1 MTTFAP
7 EQSVRHPDH
16 GEGRIVVDQ
25 GLFSL
30 VQFGTDIHRVETSQL
45 MRIETLEDRL
55 AKLKTDDSN
64 AALAKAQALLI
75 RSINDQWGVFTRTRV
90 KLLPHQ
96 LWVCRQ
102 VTRNWP
108 ARWLVADDVGLGKT
122 IEAGLILDP
131 LLSSDRVKRVLV
143 LTPARLAPQ
152 WRDRMKT
159 MFDIRLNLYSAD
171 LDRGK
176 ISYWET
182 ANKVVASFHTLRMDK
197 ARARLLEAEPWD
209 LVLVDEA
216 HHFQAVERSA
226 TLTYNLLKDMQA
238 AGKIGSL
245 VLFTG
250 TPHRGKDFGF
260 LALMHLL
267 RPDLFDP
274 QRNIE
279 EQLEYLP
286 EAMIRNNKATVT
298 DLQGKPLFK
307 PVKTQT
313 VEYGYT
319 EAEADFYNVMSEFIL
334 DGRAYAS
341 DLAGRERT
349 SRMLL
354 LIALQKLAASSI
366 AAIRNAL
373 SKRRSM
379 LATTIAKSEEG
390 ASQFVEPSENEDDD
404 ERSQLEETS
413 VVENSSNLMSDEIA
427 RLDEIL
433 ARADEI
439 TGETKIQR
447 LIDLIQTELPSGEP
461 VLLFTEYK
469 ATQALVLNSL
479 EDRFG
484 KGSTG
489 FINGDER
496 LSFSNA
502 DGTVE
507 TRNLSRDLAAE
518 DFNAGRTRF
527 LISTEAGG
535 EGIDLQHRCA
545 TLVHV
550 DLPWNPMRLHQR
562 VGRLNRYGQERAV
575 SVYLLRN
582 PETVEAHIWSLL
594 EEKLTRIQA
603 TLSASMEEAEDIAQL
618 VIGMAG
624 SSVFEDM
631 FSEGYSKKSRE
642 TLKSWWSTNNNRLG
656 GDNALATARS
666 LFRSASKYDS
676 VSLAKEIP
684 QLDLP
689 QLEPFFRNAAKTHGR
704 RVATSDAGLSIAT
717 PEIWRNDLDLKSRY
731 DELTFNRELA
741 PLEQMNRLIGIGHS
755 LLDKLLE
762 HAINQ
767 PVFAAYLK
775 DLESP
780 ILIARVEDELTGT
793 NATVHRIVLGLQHG
807 QSSILRD
814 SDLLTLLNRCSG
826 FETAPTELS
835 TEYSE
840 LVRKLSEQLEE
851 SELPGTFGFAYP
863 KARPIMTLLPYF
875 SRTL

>member
-1 MTTFAP
+1 MTTFSP
-7 EQSVRHPDH
+7 EQAVRHPDL
-16 GEGRIVVDQ
+16 GEGRIAIDQ
-25 GLFSL
+25 GVFSL

-45 MRIETLEDRL
+45 TRIESLDDRL
-55 AKLKTDDSN
+55 ADLVTDDPTET
-64 AALAKAQALLI
+64 LARAQALLI

-131 LLSSDRVKRVLV
+131 LMSSNRVKRVLV

-159 MFDIRLNLYSAD
+159 MFDIRLGLYSSD

-176 ISYWET
+176 ISFWDT
-182 ANKVVASFHTLRMDK
+182 ADQVVASFHTLRMDK
-197 ARARLLEAEPWD
+197 PRERLLQAEPWD
-209 LVLVDEA
+209 IVLVDEA

-238 AGKIGSL
+238 AGKIESL

-250 TPHRGKDFGF
+250 TPHRGKDYGF
-260 LALMHLL
+260 LALMQLL

-274 QRNIE
+274 QKDIE
-279 EQLEYLP
+279 DQLTHLP
-286 EAMIRNNKATVT
+286 DAMIRNNKATVT
-298 DLQGKPLFK
+298 DLKGKRLFQ

-313 VEYGYT
+313 VDYGYT
-319 EAEADFYNVMSEFIL
+319 EQEAEFYNLMSEFIL

-341 DLAGRERT
+341 DLSGRERS

-366 AAIRNAL
+366 SAIRSAL
-373 SKRRSM
+373 SKRRTT
-379 LATTIAKSEEG
+379 LATTVALGRG
-390 ASQFVEPSENEDDD
+390 ASPQLVEQREDEDDD
-404 ERSQLEETS
+404 ERSLREETTIGEVS
-413 VVENSSNLMSDEIA
+413 LTLMSDEIA

-439 TGETKIQR
+439 GDETKIQR
-447 LIDLIQTELPSGEP
+447 LIQLIETELPEGEP
-461 VLLFTEYK
+461 VLFFTEYK
-469 ATQALVLNSL
+469 ATQALVLSAL
-479 EDRFG
+479 EARFG
-484 KGSTG
+484 SDSTG

-496 LSFSNA
+496 LTVQIG
-502 DGTVE
+502 DGTASS
-507 TRNLSRDLAAE
+507 RNLSRDTAAE
-518 DFNAGRTRF
+518 DFNAGNTRF

-562 VGRLNRYGQERAV
+562 VGRLNRYGQTRAV

-582 PETVEAHIWSLL
+582 PDTVEARIWSLL
-594 EEKLTRIQA
+594 EEKLGRIQA

-624 SSVFEDM
+624 NSVFDDLYT
-631 FSEGYSKKSRE
+631 EGFARSRRE
-642 TLKSWWSTNNNRLG
+642 TLKSWWNENSNRFG
-656 GDNALATARS
+656 GENALATART
-666 LFRSASKYDS
+666 LFGSASKFES
-676 VSLAKEIP
+676 ASMVKEIP

-704 RVATSDAGLSIAT
+704 RVTSSETGLSIAT
-717 PEIWRNDLDLKSRY
+717 PGIWRDDLDLKRRY
-731 DELTFNRELA
+731 DGLKFDRDFS
-741 PLEQMNRLIGIGHS
+741 PQEQMFRMLGIGHS
-755 LLDKLLE
+755 LIDKLLE
-762 HAINQ
+762 HATAQ
-767 PVFAAYLK
+767 PVFAGYLK
-775 DLESP
+775 GLERP
-780 ILIARVEDELTGT
+780 ILLARVEDELTGT
-793 NATVHRIVLGLQHG
+793 KATVHRIVLGLQQG
-807 QSSILRD
+807 NSTLLRD
-814 SDLLTLLNRCSG
+814 GELLTLLNCCSAA
-826 FETAPTELS
+826 EPSSLALMQEQAATLRDLS
-835 TEYSE
+835 Q
-840 LVRKLSEQLEE
+840 QLEKL
-851 SELPGTFGFAYP
+851 ELPASFGFTYP
-863 KARPIMTLLPYF
+863 KARPIMALIPF
-875 SRTL
+875 SGSTD

>member
-25 GLFSL
+25 GVFSL
-30 VQFGTDIHRVETSQL
+30 VQFGTDIHRVETAQL
-45 MRIETLEDRL
+45 MRIESLEDRL
-55 AKLKTDDSN
+55 ADLTTDDPT
-64 AALAKAQALLI
+64 ATLVKAQALLI

-171 LDRGK
+171 LDRDRV
-176 ISYWET
+176 SYWET
-182 ANKVVASFHTLRMDK
+182 ADKVVASFHTLRMDK
-197 ARARLLEAEPWD
+197 ARERLLKAEPWD

-274 QRNIE
+274 QRDIE
-279 EQLEYLP
+279 EQLAHLP

-298 DLQGKPLFK
+298 DLEGKPLFK

-313 VEYGYT
+313 VDYGYT

-341 DLAGRERT
+341 DLAGRERS

-366 AAIRNAL
+366 AAIRSAL
-373 SKRRSM
+373 SKRRGM
-379 LATTIAKSEEG
+379 LATTIAQDGRS
-390 ASQFVEPSENEDDD
+390 ASQIAEPPEYEEDD
-404 ERSQLEETS
+404 ERSQREESS
-413 VVENSSNLMSDEIA
+413 VGENSPTLMSDEIA

-439 TGETKIQR
+439 TDETKIQR
-447 LIDLIQTELPSGEP
+447 LIDLIETELPFGEP

-469 ATQALVLNSL
+469 ATQALVLNA
-479 EDRFG
+479 RFG
-484 KGSTG
+484 EGSTG

-496 LSFSNA
+496 LTLVGASGIA
-502 DGTVE
+502 E
-507 TRNLSRDLAAE
+507 TRRLSRETAAE

-562 VGRLNRYGQERAV
+562 VGRLNRYGQTRAV

-582 PETVEAHIWSLL
+582 PETVEARIWSLL
-594 EEKLTRIQA
+594 EEKLARIQA

-624 SSVFEDM
+624 SSVFDELY
-631 FSEGYSKKSRE
+631 SEGYSKQGRE
-642 TLKSWWSTNNNRLG
+642 TLRSWWTANSNRFG

-666 LFRSASKYDS
+666 LFGSASKFDS
-676 VSLAKEIP
+676 ATMAKEIP

-704 RVATSDAGLSIAT
+704 RVTTSEAGLSIAT

-731 DELTFNRELA
+731 DGLTFDRDLA
-741 PLEQMNRLIGIGHS
+741 PKEQMNRMMGIGHS
-755 LLDKLLE
+755 LVDKLLE
-762 HAINQ
+762 HAVNQ

-775 DLESP
+775 DLENM
-780 ILIARVEDELTGT
+780 ILLARVEDELTGT
-793 NATVHRIVLGLQHG
+793 NATVHRIVLGVQHG
-807 QSSILRD
+807 QSAILRD
-814 SDLLTLLNRCSG
+814 GELLSLLNRCTG
-826 FETAPTELS
+826 LEAAPTELS
-835 TEYSE
+835 VEHAATLRE
-840 LVRKLSEQLEE
+840 LSKQLEA
-851 SELPGTFGFAYP
+851 SELPGSFGFTYP
-863 KARPIMTLLPYF
+863 KARPIMALVPASNRVL
-875 SRTL
+875 